1 MTDIEKTK
9 AEIKVLE
16 TKLSFLE
23 EIEKHNAKTKMT
35 DLQKLQNKNWNVNM
49 NHRTPYKP
57 EVQYYDEQMVI
68 VDGVQYQ
75 RVEPPKPQTLY
86 EALCEKSNVYA
97 NVSAT
102 VCEIVKEWMPNTRFE
117 DGNDYNIGWNDCLQ
131 HLKENLK

>member
-1 MTDIEKTK
+1 
-9 AEIKVLE
+9 
-16 TKLSFLE
+16 
-23 EIEKHNAKTKMT
+23 MT
-35 DLQKLQNKNWNVNM
+35 DLQKLQSKNWNVNM

-57 EVQYYDEQMVI
+57 QIEYYDEQMVI

-86 EALCEKSNVYA
+86 DALCEKSNVYA

-102 VCEIVKEWMPNTRFE
+102 VCEIVKEWLPDEVEVDTE
-117 DGNDYNIGWNDCLQ
+117 EYNAGWNDCLQ